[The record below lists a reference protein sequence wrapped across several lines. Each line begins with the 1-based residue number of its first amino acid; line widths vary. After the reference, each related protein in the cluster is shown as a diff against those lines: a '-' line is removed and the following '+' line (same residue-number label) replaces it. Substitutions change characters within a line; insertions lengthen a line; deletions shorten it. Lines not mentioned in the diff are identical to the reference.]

1 MVRMFQGAMG
11 EIKRFMAPSPTVL
24 KFLLIGLLVRL
35 LLSPLTSYPYDTYPF
50 YGAVVGTLAGTG
62 PYGNVLFT
70 YPPLFAVLSY
80 PLFWAVSQFMDPSSF
95 GMFVPSMVDVSR
107 STGMMVPFITSPI
120 FNVVLKLPIII
131 GDVLVGLTLYRVIR
145 ARKGAVSAERAFL
158 IWFLNPLVIFV
169 SSVHGQFDVL
179 AAYFALIG
187 VLCFMD
193 DRYLLSGTF
202 LGLGVLLKLF
212 PAYLVISFGIILL
225 VSLYNA
231 LKGGKRLEAFK
242 PLAAFIAGGALSVL
256 TILPFL
262 LSSNSFLDYVLRR
275 GTYSSVGGMNAW
287 FMAPFLGAI
296 AGEGGGA
303 GGGIPL
309 GLVLLILGF
318 SLTVLATL
326 LVIWKA
332 PVEDRVL
339 VSAIAV
345 ILTVLVTQS
354 VTNPQHLIW
363 LFPLLVLYSSAGG
376 RMARKLYALSVL
388 GLLYLLSLQSGLVFV
403 YPLAQYVGWPSV
415 QFLND
420 GIEEFFINTGMARGL
435 VLSVLGGLGFGVL
448 VSIIAPSKWDLM
460 ERVFRKLVRGCS
472 NEN

>member
-1 MVRMFQGAMG
+1 MFRGAMG
-11 EIKRFMAPSPTVL
+11 DLKRFMAPSPVVL
-24 KFLLIGLLVRL
+24 KFLIIGLLVRL
-35 LLSPLTSYPYDTYPF
+35 LLAPLTSYPYDAYPF

-70 YPPLFAVLSY
+70 YPPLFSVLSY
-80 PLFWAVSQFMDPSSF
+80 PLFWGVAQFTDPSSF
-95 GMFVPSMVDVSR
+95 GVFVPSMIEVSR
-107 STGMMVPFITSPI
+107 ATGMLVPFITSPT

-131 GDVLVGLTLYRVIR
+131 GDVLVGLTLYRVVR
-145 ARKGAVSAERAFL
+145 ARKDAVSAERAFL

-187 VLCFMD
+187 VICFMD
-193 DRYLLSGTF
+193 DRYLLSGAF
-202 LGLGVLLKLF
+202 LGFGVLLKLF

-225 VSLYNA
+225 ASLYKA
-231 LKGGKRLEAFK
+231 LKGGKRLEALK
-242 PLAAFIAGGALSVL
+242 PLASFIAGGAISVL
-256 TILPFL
+256 AILPFL

-296 AGEGGGA
+296 AGEGGGSD
-303 GGGIPL
+303 GSIPF
-309 GLVLLILGF
+309 GLLLLILGF

-332 PVEDRVL
+332 PVKDRVL
-339 VSAIAV
+339 YSAITV

-363 LFPLLVLYSSAGG
+363 LFPLMVLCSSAGG
-376 RMARKLYALSVL
+376 RMARKMYALSVL
-388 GLLYLLSLQSGLVFV
+388 GLLYLLSLQSGLAFI
-403 YPLAQYVGWPSV
+403 YPLAQYAGWPSV
-415 QFLND
+415 SLLND
-420 GIEEFFINTGMARGL
+420 GIGAFFIGTGAARGL
-435 VLSVLGGLGFGVL
+435 VLSLLGGLGFGVL
-448 VSIIAPSKWDLM
+448 LTIIAPSKWDLM
-460 ERVFRKLVRGCS
+460 ERAFRKLVRGCS
-472 NEN
+472 NED

>member
-1 MVRMFQGAMG
+1 MFEGAMG
-11 EIKRFMAPSPTVL
+11 DLKRFMAPSPKVL
-24 KFLLIGLLVRL
+24 KFLIIGMMVRL
-35 LLSPLTSYPYDTYPF
+35 LLAPFTSYPYDAYPF

-70 YPPLFAVLSY
+70 YPPLFSILSY
-80 PLFWAVSQFMDPSSF
+80 PLFWGVAQFTDPSSF
-95 GMFVPSMVDVSR
+95 GVFVPSMIEVSR
-107 STGMMVPFITSPI
+107 ATGMMVPFITSPI
-120 FNVVLKLPIII
+120 FNIVLKLPIII
-131 GDVLVGLTLYRVIR
+131 GDVLVGLTLYQAVL
-145 ARKGAVSAERAFL
+145 ARKDAVSAERAFL

-187 VLCFMD
+187 VICFMD

-212 PAYLVISFGIILL
+212 PAYLVISFGVILL

-231 LKGGKRLEAFK
+231 LKAGRRLEAFR
-242 PLAAFIAGGALSVL
+242 PIISFVAGGAISLL
-256 TILPFL
+256 AILPFL

-287 FMAPFLGAI
+287 FLAPFLGAL
-296 AGEGGGA
+296 AGDGGGSD
-303 GGGIPL
+303 GGFPF
-309 GLVLLILGF
+309 GLLLLVLGF

-332 PVEDRVL
+332 PVKDRAPY
-339 VSAIAV
+339 SAILV

-363 LFPLLVLYSSAGG
+363 LFPLLVLFSSAGG
-376 RMARKLYALSVL
+376 RMTRKMYALSVL
-388 GLLYLLSLQSGLVFV
+388 GLLYLLSLQSGLVFI
-403 YPLAQYVGWPSV
+403 YPLAQYAGWPSV
-415 QFLND
+415 QLLND
-420 GIEEFFINTGMARGL
+420 GIGSFFIGTGLARGL
-435 VLSVLGGLGFGVL
+435 VLSALGGLGFAVL
-448 VSIIAPSKWDLM
+448 LTVIVPSKWDLM
-460 ERVFRKLVRGCS
+460 ERAFRRLAGRCPD
-472 NEN
+472 ED